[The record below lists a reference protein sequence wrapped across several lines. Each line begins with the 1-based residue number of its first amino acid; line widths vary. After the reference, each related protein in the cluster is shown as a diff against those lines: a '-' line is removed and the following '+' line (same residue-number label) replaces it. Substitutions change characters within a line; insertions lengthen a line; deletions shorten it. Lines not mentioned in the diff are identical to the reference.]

1 MTALVKPL
9 CSEVSPYFQLND
21 CPSFNKIWVS
31 YVNST
36 ELVSGQ
42 VPMPSW
48 LLLKPTLRQPKGA
61 LGVLLPFRSE
71 QNITSL
77 WIPWPQSLSSYFQS
91 FHLFSNF
98 VEDMR
103 AEDGE
108 RLSQEESHEG
118 ICSFLI
124 SYKSH
129 SLLPSPSLLLQ
140 RNWQY
145 LPPFLLRS
153 ILPSDILGV
162 GPSTFSAFVEETAH
176 FIRDVLV
183 YLMYLPHYIDNN
195 LIHIFRTLCT
205 F

>member
-1 MTALVKPL
+1 MTALAKPL
-9 CSEVSPYFQLND
+9 CSGVSPYFQLND
-21 CPSFNKIWVS
+21 CSSFNKIWVS

-36 ELVSGQ
+36 KLVSGQ
-42 VPMPSW
+42 IPMPSW
-48 LLLKPTLRQPKGA
+48 LLLKPTLRQPKGP
-61 LGVLLPFRSE
+61 LGVLVPFRSE
-71 QNITSL
+71 QNTASL
-77 WIPWPQSLSSYFQS
+77 WIPWPQTLSSYFQS

-103 AEDGE
+103 ADDGE

-124 SYKSH
+124 SYKTH
-129 SLLPSPSLLLQ
+129 SLLSSPSVLLQ

-145 LPPFLLRS
+145 HPPFLLRS
-153 ILPSDILGV
+153 ILPSDILGIV
-162 GPSTFSAFVEETAH
+162 PSTFSAFLEDPGH

-183 YLMYLPHYIDNN
+183 HLVSPTYINN
-195 LIHIFRTLCT
+195 NRIHIFRTLCT